1 MKNGYLKILVNVA
14 IILAILLVMDVLV
27 GWIGEKYMRWLNAE
41 PRDGDAA
48 LVNYNVNAV
57 KPDVAILGSSTAICH
72 YDPDMIHDSLLAIT
86 GEDLKVFNMGVS
98 NQRLA
103 YDYYGLKCLLDRTT
117 PKIVIV
123 DVWAS
128 YIGEGDPSFSFEAF
142 RPYANINPNIKEML
156 VNHGDYGF
164 MEKSNLYCFNTEFVK
179 LLMSP
184 FKPKGVKGFSKS
196 KATIAEIE
204 KGTEKDTTA
213 LSPLSVREFDGIISL
228 AQERGFKLFVVMSP
242 TLRPSDTTS
251 LSYQYIKDKCAES
264 KITFLDYSNDE
275 KYYQTQYFR
284 DKTHLNFYG
293 AEIFTQELLGDIK
306 PYITNNNNY

>member
-27 GWIGEKYMRWLNAE
+27 GWIGEKYMKWLNQT
-41 PRDGDAA
+41 PRYGDAS
-48 LVNYNVNAV
+48 LVNYSVNAAS
-57 KPDVAILGSSTAICH
+57 PDVAILGSSTAICH
-72 YDPDMIHDSLLAIT
+72 YDPVLIHDCLLAMT

-142 RPYANINPNIKEML
+142 RPYVNINPNIKEML
-156 VNHGDYGF
+156 VMHDDYDF
-164 MEKSNLYCFNTEFVK
+164 MQMSNMYCFNTEFVK

-184 FKPKGVKGFSKS
+184 FKSKGANGFSKS
-196 KATIAEIE
+196 TAKMSEIV
-204 KGTEKDTTA
+204 KDRTTDTTA
-213 LSPLSVREFDGIISL
+213 LSSLSIREFDGIIDL
-228 AQERGFKLFVVMSP
+228 AKERDFMLFVVMSP
-242 TLRPSDTTS
+242 TLRASDTTS
-251 LSYQYIKDKCAES
+251 LSYQYIKNKCAENG
-264 KITFLDYSNDE
+264 IPFLDYSNDE
-275 KYYQTQYFR
+275 KYYQSEYFR
-284 DKTHLNFYG
+284 DMTHLNYYG
-293 AEIFTQELLGDIK
+293 AEVFTEELMGDIK
-306 PYITNNNNY
+306 PFVVSD

>member
-1 MKNGYLKILVNVA
+1 MKNGYLKILVNIA
-14 IILAILLVMDVLV
+14 IVLAILFVMDVLV

-72 YDPDMIHDSLLAIT
+72 YDPDIIHDSLLAYT
-86 GEDLKVFNMGVS
+86 GEDYQVFNMGIS

-142 RPYANINPNIKEML
+142 RPYTNINPNIKEML
-156 VNHGDYGF
+156 VNHGDYDF
-164 MEKSNLYCFNTEFVK
+164 MEMSNMYCFNTEFVK

-184 FKPKGVKGFSKS
+184 FKSKGVKGFSKS
-196 KATIAEIE
+196 KATIAEIK

-213 LSPLSVREFDGIISL
+213 LLPLSVKEFDGIITLSN
-228 AQERGFKLFVVMSP
+228 ERGFKLFVVMSP
-242 TLRPSDTTS
+242 TLRSSDTTS
-251 LSYQYIKDKCAES
+251 ASYKYIKNKCS
-264 KITFLDYSNDE
+264 VSNITFLDYSNDE
-275 KYYQTQYFR
+275 KYYQAQYFR
-284 DKTHLNFYG
+284 DLTHLNYYG
-293 AEIFTQELLGDIK
+293 AELFTQNLMRDIK
-306 PYITNNNNY
+306 EYDLNRR